1 MIRASHCMLLLAN
14 QFFSTTY
21 LTPEKFWA
29 DISSQL
35 ISALKISA
43 QELDSFCRQIL
54 AKKSPDTMVFHM
66 ITARDLKPF
75 DNFFPHISDFLVFP
89 DFRCAF
95 DRSVAFSC
103 LNIKN

>member
-35 ISALKISA
+35 ISPLKISA
-43 QELDSFCRQIL
+43 QELDSFRRRIL
-54 AKKSPDTMVFHM
+54 AKKSPDTMAFHK
-66 ITARDLKPF
+66 ITACDLKPF
-75 DNFFPHISDFLVFP
+75 NNFSPLYFQ
-89 DFRCAF
+89 
-95 DRSVAFSC
+95 
-103 LNIKN
+103 